1 MQAAMSRFAP
11 TSIHSPEDPVDMFAP
26 LLKKLFGS
34 KNEREVKRMLKTV
47 QAVNALEEQMIALSD
62 EQLRG
67 KTEEFKAR
75 LAKGETLDQLLPEAF
90 AVCREAGKRVMGMRH
105 FDVQLIGGMT
115 LHEGKIAEMRT
126 GEGKTLVGT
135 LAVYLN
141 ALSGKGVHV
150 VTVNEYLARRDANWM
165 RPLYE
170 FLGLSVGIVTPFQPP
185 EEKRAAYAADITYGT
200 NNEFGFDY
208 LRDNMAFSLED
219 KFQRELNFAVIDEVD
234 SILIDEARTPLII
247 SGQAEDS
254 SKMYVEINR
263 LIPRLKQ
270 HIEEEE
276 GVVTQEGHY
285 KVDEKSRQVELN
297 EAGHQYVEEML
308 TAAGL
313 LAEGESLYSAHNLGL
328 LTHVYAG
335 LRAHKLFHRN
345 VEYIVQDGQVILID
359 EHTGRTMPGRRLSE
373 GLHQAI
379 EAKEGVN
386 IQAES
391 QTLAST
397 TFQNYFRLYNK
408 LSGMTGTADTEAFE
422 FRQIY
427 GLDVMVIPTN
437 KPVARKD
444 FNDLVYLTQE
454 EKYQAIIADIK
465 ECQAQGRP
473 VLVGTATIETS
484 EYVSQLLNR
493 EGIEHKVL
501 NAKFHDKEAEII
513 AQAGRPGALTI
524 ATNMAGRGTDILL
537 GGNWEVEVAAL
548 ENPSEE
554 QIAQI
559 KAEWQK
565 RHQQVIEA
573 GGLHVIASERHESRR
588 IDNQLRGRA
597 GRQGD
602 PGSSRFYLSL
612 EDNLMRI
619 FASDRV
625 KNFMK
630 ALGMQS
636 GEAIEHRMVTNAIEK
651 AQRKVE
657 GRNFDMRKQLLEFDD
672 VANEQRKVIYHM
684 RNSLLAA
691 DNVGDTIAEFREE
704 VLTAAINNHI
714 PPQSMPE
721 QWDVAGLEATL
732 QSDFG
737 IKLPIQQWLDEDDKL
752 YEETLR
758 ERILAELLAAY
769 NEKETQAS
777 AEALRTF
784 EKQIL
789 LRVLDDL
796 WKDHLST
803 MDHLRH
809 GIHLRGYAQKN
820 PKQEYKRE
828 SFALFQELLE
838 SIKRDTIRVLSHVQ
852 VRREDPAE
860 EEARLRR
867 EAEAMAERMQFQHA
881 DASALASEEKDGEQ
895 GGVAVATAPVR
906 AEAKVGRN
914 EPCPCGSGKKYKH
927 CHGQIG

>member
-1 MQAAMSRFAP
+1 
-11 TSIHSPEDPVDMFAP
+11 MFAP

-34 KNEREVKRMLKTV
+34 KNEREVKRMLKAV
-47 QAVNALEEQMIALSD
+47 QSVNVLEEQMIALSD
-62 EQLRG
+62 DQLRS
-67 KTEEFKAR
+67 KTEEFRAR

-90 AVCREAGKRVMGMRH
+90 AVAREAGKRVMGMRH

-185 EEKRAAYAADITYGT
+185 EDKRAAYAADITYGT

-254 SKMYVEINR
+254 SKLYIEINK
-263 LIPRLKQ
+263 LVPRLKQ

-328 LTHVYAG
+328 LTHVYAS
-335 LRAHKLFHRN
+335 LRAHTLFHRN
-345 VEYIVQDGQVILID
+345 VEYIVQNGQVILID

-437 KPVARKD
+437 KPIARKD

-454 EKYQAIIADIK
+454 EKYKAIIADIK
-465 ECQAQGRP
+465 DCQAQGRP
-473 VLVGTATIETS
+473 ILVGTATIETS
-484 EYVSQLLNR
+484 EYVSQLLNK

-548 ENPSEE
+548 ENPTDE
-554 QIAQI
+554 QVAQI

-612 EDNLMRI
+612 EDSLMRI

-691 DNVGDTIAEFREE
+691 ENVGDTIAEFREE
-704 VLTAAINNHI
+704 VLTAAINGHI

-721 QWDVAGLEATL
+721 QWDIAGLESTL

-737 IKLPIQQWLDEDDKL
+737 IQLPIQQWLDEDDKL

-758 ERILAELLAAY
+758 ERILAELITAY

-838 SIKRDTIRVLSHVQ
+838 SIKRDTIRVLCHVQ

-881 DASALASEEKDGEQ
+881 DASALAADEGNAEEGD
-895 GGVAVATAPVR
+895 VAVASAPVR
-906 AEAKVGRN
+906 SEQKVGRN

-927 CHGQIG
+927 CHGQIS

>member
-1 MQAAMSRFAP
+1 MLAARSRFAP

-34 KNEREVKRMLKTV
+34 KNEREVKRMLKAV
-47 QAVNALEEQMIALSD
+47 QSVNALEEQMIALSD

-67 KTEEFKAR
+67 KTEEFKGR
-75 LAKGETLDQLLPEAF
+75 LAKGETLDKLLPEAF
-90 AVCREAGKRVMGMRH
+90 AVAREAGKRVMGMRH

-254 SKMYVEINR
+254 SKLYIEINK

-285 KVDEKSRQVELN
+285 KIDEKSRQVELN

-345 VEYIVQDGQVILID
+345 VEYIVQNGQVILID

-427 GLDVMVIPTN
+427 GLDVSPT
-437 KPVARKD
+437 A
-444 FNDLVYLTQE
+444 
-454 EKYQAIIADIK
+454 
-465 ECQAQGRP
+465 
-473 VLVGTATIETS
+473 
-484 EYVSQLLNR
+484 
-493 EGIEHKVL
+493 H
-501 NAKFHDKEAEII
+501 
-513 AQAGRPGALTI
+513 
-524 ATNMAGRGTDILL
+524 
-537 GGNWEVEVAAL
+537 
-548 ENPSEE
+548 
-554 QIAQI
+554 
-559 KAEWQK
+559 
-565 RHQQVIEA
+565 
-573 GGLHVIASERHESRR
+573 
-588 IDNQLRGRA
+588 
-597 GRQGD
+597 
-602 PGSSRFYLSL
+602 
-612 EDNLMRI
+612 
-619 FASDRV
+619 
-625 KNFMK
+625 
-630 ALGMQS
+630 
-636 GEAIEHRMVTNAIEK
+636 
-651 AQRKVE
+651 
-657 GRNFDMRKQLLEFDD
+657 
-672 VANEQRKVIYHM
+672 
-684 RNSLLAA
+684 
-691 DNVGDTIAEFREE
+691 
-704 VLTAAINNHI
+704 
-714 PPQSMPE
+714 
-721 QWDVAGLEATL
+721 
-732 QSDFG
+732 
-737 IKLPIQQWLDEDDKL
+737 
-752 YEETLR
+752 
-758 ERILAELLAAY
+758 
-769 NEKETQAS
+769 
-777 AEALRTF
+777 
-784 EKQIL
+784 
-789 LRVLDDL
+789 
-796 WKDHLST
+796 
-803 MDHLRH
+803 
-809 GIHLRGYAQKN
+809 
-820 PKQEYKRE
+820 
-828 SFALFQELLE
+828 
-838 SIKRDTIRVLSHVQ
+838 
-852 VRREDPAE
+852 
-860 EEARLRR
+860 R
-867 EAEAMAERMQFQHA
+867 EAE
-881 DASALASEEKDGEQ
+881 
-895 GGVAVATAPVR
+895 TAKAHR
-906 AEAKVGRN
+906 G
-914 EPCPCGSGKKYKH
+914 
-927 CHGQIG
+927 

>member
-1 MQAAMSRFAP
+1 MEVF
-11 TSIHSPEDPVDMFAP
+11 VDMFAP
-26 LLKKLFGS
+26 LMKKLFGS

-47 QAVNALEEQMIALSD
+47 QAVNALEEQMLSLSD
-62 EQLRG
+62 EQLRN
-67 KTEEFKAR
+67 KTEEFRAR
-75 LAKGETLDQLLPEAF
+75 LGQGESLDRLLPEAF

-115 LHEGKIAEMRT
+115 LHEGRIAEMRT
-126 GEGKTLVGT
+126 GEGKTLVAT

-141 ALSGKGVHV
+141 ALEGKGVHV
-150 VTVNEYLARRDANWM
+150 VTVNDYLARRDANWM

-170 FLGLSVGIVTPFQPP
+170 FLGMSVGIVTPFQPP

-208 LRDNMAFSLED
+208 LRDNMAFSLAD
-219 KFQRELNFAVIDEVD
+219 KHQRDLNFAVIDEVD

-254 SKMYVEINR
+254 SKLYQQINK
-263 LIPRLKQ
+263 LIPSLKQ

-276 GVVTQEGHY
+276 GVVTQEGHFSI
-285 KVDEKSRQVELN
+285 DEKTRQVELN
-297 EAGHQYVEEML
+297 EAGHQFVEEML
-308 TAAGL
+308 TQAGL
-313 LAEGESLYSAHNLGL
+313 LAEGETLYSAHNLGL
-328 LTHVYAG
+328 LTHVYAS

-345 VEYIVQDGQVILID
+345 VEYIVQNDQVLLID

-379 EAKEGVN
+379 EAKEGLP
-386 IQAES
+386 IQPES

-397 TFQNYFRLYNK
+397 TFQNYFRLYKK
-408 LSGMTGTADTEAFE
+408 LAGMTGTADTEAFE
-422 FRQIY
+422 FMQIY
-427 GLDVMVIPTN
+427 NLPVMVIPTN
-437 KPVARKD
+437 KPLARKD
-444 FNDLVYLTQE
+444 YNDLVYLTQE
-454 EKYQAIIADIK
+454 EKYAAIIADIK
-465 ECQAQGRP
+465 DCQNNGRP
-473 VLVGTATIETS
+473 VLVGTATIESS
-484 EYVSQLLNR
+484 EYVSRLLQK

-501 NAKFHDKEAEII
+501 NAKYHDKEAEII
-513 AQAGRPGALTI
+513 AQAGRPGAVTI

-548 ENPSEE
+548 ENPTED
-554 QIAQI
+554 QIAQL

-565 RHQQVIEA
+565 RHQAVLEA

-602 PGSSRFYLSL
+602 AGSSRFYLSL
-612 EDNLMRI
+612 EDSLMRI

-630 ALGMQS
+630 ALGMEK

-657 GRNFDMRKQLLEFDD
+657 GRNFDMRKQLLEYDD

-691 DNVGDTIAEFREE
+691 EEIGETVAEFRREA
-704 VLTAAINNHI
+704 LDNAISQHI
-714 PPQSMPE
+714 PPQSLPE
-721 QWDVAGLEATL
+721 QWDIAGLEEVL
-732 QSDFG
+732 YSDFG
-737 IKLPIQQWLDEDDKL
+737 VRLPVQQWLDEDDKF
-752 YEETLR
+752 YEEALR
-758 ERILAELLAAY
+758 ERILQTLIEAY
-769 NEKETQAS
+769 NEKEEMAG
-777 AEALRTF
+777 AEALRSF
-784 EKQIL
+784 EKQIV

-828 SFALFQELLE
+828 SFALFKDLLE
-838 SIKRDTIRVLSHVQ
+838 SIKRDSIRVLSHVQ

-867 EAEAMAERMQFQHA
+867 EAEQLAQRMRFQHEEV
-881 DASALASEEKDGEQ
+881 SALDEPEEANEQ
-895 GGVAVATAPVR
+895 AAAAAPVMTPVR
-906 AEAKVGRN
+906 TEPKVGRN

-927 CHGQIG
+927 CHGQIQ

>member
-1 MQAAMSRFAP
+1 
-11 TSIHSPEDPVDMFAP
+11 MFAP

-34 KNEREVKRMLKTV
+34 KNEREVKRLLKAV
-47 QAVNALEEQMIALSD
+47 QSVNAFEEKMVALSD

-67 KTEEFKAR
+67 KTAEFKER

-90 AVCREAGKRVMGMRH
+90 AVAREAGKRVMGMRH
-105 FDVQLIGGMT
+105 FDVQLIGGMA
-115 LHEGKIAEMRT
+115 LHEGTIAEMRT
-126 GEGKTLVGT
+126 GEGKTLVAT
-135 LAVYLN
+135 LGVYLN

-150 VTVNEYLARRDANWM
+150 VTVNDYLARRDANWM

-170 FLGLSVGIVTPFQPP
+170 FLGLTVGVVTPFQPP

-208 LRDNMAFSLED
+208 LRDNMAFSMEE

-254 SKMYVEINR
+254 SKMYVEINK

-270 HIEEEE
+270 HIEEVE
-276 GVVTQEGHY
+276 GEVTQEGHY
-285 KVDEKSRQVELN
+285 KIDEKSRQVELN
-297 EAGHQYVEEML
+297 EAGHQFIEEML
-308 TAAGL
+308 AQVGL

-345 VEYIVQDGQVILID
+345 VEYIVQDGQILLID

-379 EAKEGVN
+379 EAKENLN

-422 FRQIY
+422 FAQIY
-427 GLDVMVIPTN
+427 NLNVMVIPPN
-437 KPVARKD
+437 KPLARKD
-444 FNDLVYLTQE
+444 YNDLVYLTAE
-454 EKYQAIIADIK
+454 EKYAAIIADIK
-465 ECQAQGRP
+465 ESMAQGRP

-484 EYVSQLLNR
+484 EHMSNLLQK
-493 EGIEHKVL
+493 EGIDHKVL
-501 NAKFHDKEAEII
+501 NAKYHEKEAEII

-537 GGNWEVEVAAL
+537 GGNWEVEVAAM
-548 ENPSEE
+548 ENPTPE
-554 QIAQI
+554 QIAQA
-559 KAEWQK
+559 KADWQK
-565 RHQQVIEA
+565 RHQQVIES

-612 EDNLMRI
+612 EDSLMRI

-657 GRNFDMRKQLLEFDD
+657 GRNFDIRKQLLEFDD

-691 DNVGDTIAEFREE
+691 DNIGDTIADFRQE
-704 VLTAAINNHI
+704 VLDATVAQHI
-714 PPQSMPE
+714 PPQSLPE
-721 QWDVAGLEATL
+721 QWDVAGLEAAL
-732 QSDFG
+732 ASDFG
-737 IKLPIQQWLDEDDKL
+737 VKLPIQQWLDEDDHL

-758 ERILAELLAAY
+758 EKLMNELMAAY
-769 NEKETQAS
+769 NEKEEQAS

-828 SFALFQELLE
+828 SFNLFQELLE

-867 EAEAMAERMQFQHA
+867 EAEELAARMQFQHA
-881 DASALASEEKDGEQ
+881 AAPGLEQAEEQEEGAE
-895 GGVAVATAPVR
+895 VAVAAAPVR
-906 AEAKVGRN
+906 NDQKLGRN
-914 EPCPCGSGKKYKH
+914 ELCWCGSGKKFKH
-927 CHGQIG
+927 CHGQIN